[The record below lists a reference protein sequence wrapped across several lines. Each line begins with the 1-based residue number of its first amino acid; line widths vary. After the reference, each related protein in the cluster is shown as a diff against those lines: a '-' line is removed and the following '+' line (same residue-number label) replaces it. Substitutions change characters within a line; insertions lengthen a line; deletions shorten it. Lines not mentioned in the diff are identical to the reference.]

1 MRIFFSVGEPSGD
14 IHAGNLIRSLRRLQP
29 GLDCV
34 GYGGERMQ
42 DAGCELI
49 YPLCRHAVMGITRVL
64 AGAAT
69 FIKLITQAN
78 RFFREHRPDAVVLV
92 DYPGFNWWIAR
103 RARAHGIPVFYFVPP
118 QLWAWAGWR
127 IKKMRRNVDHV
138 LCTLPF
144 EKAWYKERGVEAHYV
159 GHPFFD
165 DLQEQRLDPVFLDQQ
180 RQLALSALGGEGLPT
195 VPPSP
200 LGGEGLPTVPPSPLG
215 GEGLGVRGESP
226 IIGLLPGSRNQE
238 VERNWSMQYRAAA
251 RIHQARP
258 DVRFLAACFK
268 PHQQQWIDDYLR
280 RHAPLPIE
288 TCVER
293 TPEILEL
300 ATACITVSGSVALEL
315 LWHAKP
321 STIIYRLDPIS
332 LRFCRWVLNIPHI
345 CLVNLLA
352 GKELYPEFLTDHC
365 ESAAIAERVL
375 TWLNDPAAYAALRQ
389 DLTAL
394 RDGVAA
400 PGACERTA
408 RYIVSNVS
416 FGRDRNLTRLPL
428 PAKITNSDS
437 LLRKRA

>member
-14 IHAGNLIRSLRRLQP
+14 LHAANLIRSLRRLQP

-34 GYGGERMQ
+34 GFGGECMQ

-49 YPLCRHAVMGITRVL
+49 YPLCQHAVMGVARVL

-69 FIKLITQAN
+69 FIKLIARAN
-78 RFFREHRPDAVVLV
+78 RYFRAHRPDAVVLV

-144 EKAWYKERGVEAHYV
+144 EQAWYKEHGVDAHYV

-165 DLQEQRLDPVFLDQQ
+165 ELQHQRLDTDFLDNQEQ
-180 RQLALSALGGEGLPT
+180 DGT
-195 VPPSP
+195 
-200 LGGEGLPTVPPSPLG
+200 
-215 GEGLGVRGESP
+215 P
-226 IIGLLPGSRNQE
+226 IVGLLPGSRNQE

-268 PHQQQWIDDYLR
+268 PHQQRWIDDYLR
-280 RHAPLPIE
+280 RHPPLPIE
-288 TCVER
+288 TCVGR

-315 LWHAKP
+315 LWRAKP
-321 STIIYRLDPIS
+321 SAIIYRLDPVS
-332 LRFCRWVLNIPHI
+332 LRFCRWVLNVPHI

-365 ESAAIAERVL
+365 ASAAVAERVL
-375 TWLNDPAAYAALRQ
+375 TWLNDPGKYAALCAE
-389 DLTAL
+389 LTVL
-394 RDGVAA
+394 RERVAA
-400 PGACERTA
+400 PGACERAA
-408 RYIVSNVS
+408 RYIVAALSE
-416 FGRDRNLTRLPL
+416 RRP
-428 PAKITNSDS
+428 S
-437 LLRKRA
+437 LAA